1 VNHIFKRILTV
12 SAIVCML
19 FSYQTVFSENKAKPE
34 TQNTAAI
41 ETQSAESNGTQSTA
55 VAETKSV
62 VTEELPLY
70 EKLGYQ
76 EDFEYADEMIG
87 HALKSTVV
95 YVTQE
100 CEFTFTYKPLV
111 LKTDQVATLITAY
124 PNISKKTIA
133 AFILK
138 NYKDYFKYGT
148 EETVTQQCISQG
160 SGVILGD
167 HGYIATNAHVVEEP
181 TDAML
186 EEYVSG
192 IVQEYWDADLEDIV
206 QDMADKGLT
215 ITMDDLDF
223 IEEDSVSY
231 PYDSSDFTCEI
242 TSTNMKISIP
252 TSDGKT
258 DLRSANTYAAEVI
271 KQGISSGENAEGLT
285 QDIAILKIEEDNLV
299 GLSLSNT
306 YPEVNSNIVSGGFPA
321 AANEIFEEIG
331 YESTLSATIG
341 TGKVARHI
349 AVKGTDYKAM
359 EITTTISQGSSGGPS
374 VDNHLQIE
382 GLNTYSNSSDTRFSY
397 MVPAEAILDMAQGLE
412 IEQGEISKTFLTG
425 LQMLQQGY
433 GKAAKDCF
441 CAVQMKRR
449 SIPYLDNLIQLAEDA
464 SQESP
469 SPEETNDNA
478 LQPVQQS
485 VSFPVILGITL
496 LVIALTVI
504 VFWVLKSKKATQKP
518 TGSETTI
525 PDTAV
530 SDTAVADTIVS
541 DTNETPL
548 EPPVYISPE
557 SYTSPEDYSKAN
569 DTVAENDPTLKSLS
583 TPQQPETENS
593 ASDFESFFTPG
604 TDLDL

>member
-1 VNHIFKRILTV
+1 MKHFFKRILAV
-12 SAIVCML
+12 SVIICVI
-19 FSYQTVFSENKAKPE
+19 FSYPIAFAESTAKSETANTTVGVNSDGS
-34 TQNTAAI
+34 QNTATA
-41 ETQSAESNGTQSTA
+41 ETQS
-55 VAETKSV
+55 V
-62 VTEELPLY
+62 VSEELPLY
-70 EKLGYQ
+70 ERLGYR

-100 CEFTFTYKPLV
+100 CEFTFTYNPLV
-111 LKTDQVATLITAY
+111 LKTDQITALMAAY

-133 AFILK
+133 AFVLK

-167 HGYIATNAHVVEEP
+167 HGYIATNAHVVEKP
-181 TDAML
+181 TDDML
-186 EEYVSG
+186 EEYVSD

-206 QDMADKGLT
+206 QQMADKGLA
-215 ITMDDLDF
+215 ITVDDLNF
-223 IEEDSVSY
+223 IEEDSVTF

-242 TSTNMKISIP
+242 TSTNMKISMP

-299 GLSLSNT
+299 GLSLSGT

-382 GLNTYSNSSDTRFSY
+382 GLNTYSNSSDIRFSY

-412 IEQGEISKTFLTG
+412 IEQGDISKTFLTG

-441 CAVQMKRR
+441 CAVQLKHR
-449 SIPYLDNLIQLAEDA
+449 SIPYLDNLIQLAEES

-469 SPEETNDNA
+469 SPEETNNNT
-478 LQPVQQS
+478 LQPVKQS
-485 VSFPVILGITL
+485 VSLPVILGISL
-496 LVIALTVI
+496 LVIVLVLI
-504 VFWVLKSKKATQKP
+504 VFQVLKSKKASQKP
-518 TGSETTI
+518 TVSETTI
-525 PDTAV
+525 PDTEVSNTVV
-530 SDTAVADTIVS
+530 SDIKEKPV
-541 DTNETPL
+541 
-548 EPPVYISPE
+548 EPPMYTPPEPYIL
-557 SYTSPEDYSKAN
+557 PEDYHM
-569 DTVAENDPTLKSLS
+569 VENDLPLETFS
-583 TPQQPETENS
+583 TPEQPKIEDF

-604 TDLDL
+604 ADLDL